1 MKQPGGK
8 RLIFTC
14 GQFGPH

>member
-1 MKQPGGK
+1 MKQPGEK